1 MLVVIDGTTIGG
13 TKSFTLDIKVANIN
27 TSDKGSAGWT
37 NRIRGQRDWSVSF
50 DGLYDPSGVL
60 NFEQL
65 FDMLDAANTQVFL
78 EMACIDGTGGGEKYS
93 GYAVPAGLTLV
104 ANMEDAVTV
113 SGNFEA
119 DGPLDKGTVAS
130 S

>member
-1 MLVVIDGTTIGG
+1 MLVVIDGTSVGG
-13 TKSFTLDIKVANIN
+13 TKSFTLDLKVANIN
-27 TSDKGSAGWT
+27 TSDKGSQGYT
-37 NRIRGQRDWSVSF
+37 NRMRGQRDWSVAF